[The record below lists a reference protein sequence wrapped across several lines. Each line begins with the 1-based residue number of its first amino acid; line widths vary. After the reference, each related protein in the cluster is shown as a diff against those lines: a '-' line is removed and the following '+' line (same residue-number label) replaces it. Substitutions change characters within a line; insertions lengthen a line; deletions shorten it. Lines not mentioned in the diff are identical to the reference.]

1 MIKLNKNTY
10 TKLRKFEPQFRS
22 AYYGCYLVNI
32 STIAINEAL
41 EIAKKAGYTGSMN
54 ISCGSC
60 KLKFFKEVG
69 KAYFEYQKQLNDE
82 DK

>member
-1 MIKLNKNTY
+1 MIRLNKTTY
-10 TKLRKFEPQFRS
+10 NKLKKFEPHFRS

-32 STIAINEAL
+32 SSIAISEAL
-41 EIAKKAGYTGSMN
+41 DIAKKAGYTGSMN
-54 ISCGSC
+54 LSCSQC

-69 KAYFEYQKQLNDE
+69 KAYFEYQKSLDND